1 MNQVRETVLKSFAT
15 AAHDHGRCI
24 KTALA
29 KAEQACVTS
38 GKRLTPLRRRVLELV
53 WGSHEPVKAYELLA
67 LLGQEREQA
76 APPTVYRALDFL
88 QDAGLVHRIASL
100 NAFVGCGEPRE
111 GHVSQ
116 FLICTA
122 CGTVAELADPAL
134 SRRIADC
141 AERLGFRVA
150 RETMEIE
157 GTCRNCQK
165 TGKAGDHA

>member
-1 MNQVRETVLKSFAT
+1 MNQLRETVLKSFAS
-15 AAHDHGRCI
+15 AAHDHGRCV
-24 KTALA
+24 KTALS
-29 KAEQACVTS
+29 KAEEACSRS

-53 WGSHEPVKAYELLA
+53 WGSHMPVKAYDLLA
-67 LLGQEREQA
+67 ILGQEREQA

-100 NAFVGCGEPRE
+100 NAFVGCGAPEE

-134 SRRIADC
+134 SARIADC

-157 GTCRNCQK
+157 GICRHCQK
-165 TGKAGDHA
+165 TGKAPAHA